1 MNDNAWLARAPW
13 PFPPPWAK
21 AWGDDHYGLWADF
34 ALQPGSVVQRMRWI
48 EAGSF
53 DMGSPNEE
61 LERLDREGPQ
71 HRVSISKG
79 FWLADTACTQALWL
93 AVTGENPSR
102 FKDGNG
108 GGPDHPVERH
118 PVENVSWN
126 MIQAFLPKLNAMLPG
141 CFFTLPTEAE
151 WEYACR
157 ANSVMP
163 FGFGETITTGQVNYY
178 GNYPYGNGKKGE
190 YRKCTVSVKAL
201 AANNWGLYQMHGN
214 VWEWCHDALRE
225 YTMEPVFDPGLTD
238 AMNAQEGGELG
249 GAARALRGGSWNS
262 RALYARSAYRSAY
275 GPGWHDIN
283 TGFRLAC
290 RSSSPA
296 SAEP

>member
-21 AWGDDHYGLWADF
+21 AWGDDSYGLWAEF
-34 ALQPGSVVQRMRWI
+34 ALQPGNVVQRMRWI

-53 DMGSPNEE
+53 DMGSPAGE
-61 LERLDREGPQ
+61 LEHHNREGPQ
-71 HRVSISKG
+71 HRVNISKG

-93 AVTGENPSR
+93 AVTEENPSYFHKNMR
-102 FKDGNG
+102 G
-108 GGPDHPVERH
+108 GLEHPVEG
-118 PVENVSWN
+118 VSWN

-157 ANSVMP
+157 AGSVTP
-163 FGFGETITTGQVNYY
+163 LSFGETITTGQVNCY
-178 GNYPYGNGKKGE
+178 GNYPYGKGKKGE
-190 YRKCTVSVKAL
+190 YRSRTVPVKAL

-225 YTMEPVFDPGLTD
+225 YTLEPVLDPGLVEV
-238 AMNAQEGGELG
+238 MNFQGGEELG
-249 GAARALRGGSWNS
+249 GAARALRGGSWNFV
-262 RALYARSAYRSAY
+262 ALLARSAYRRALVPD
-275 GPGWHDIN
+275 GHDYDA
-283 TGFRLAC
+283 GFRLVC
-290 RSSSPA
+290 RLASPA
-296 SAEP
+296 AAEP

>member
-1 MNDNAWLARAPW
+1 MNDTEWLARAPW

-21 AWGDDHYGLWADF
+21 AWGDDRYGLWADF

-53 DMGSPNEE
+53 DMGSPAGE
-61 LERLDREGPQ
+61 LERENREGPQ

-93 AVTGENPSR
+93 AVTGENPSW
-102 FKDGNG
+102 FHKDNR
-108 GGPDHPVERH
+108 GGPDS
-118 PVENVSWN
+118 PVENVSWD
-126 MIQAFLPKLNAMLPG
+126 MIQAFLQKLNAMLPG

-157 ANSVMP
+157 ADSVTP
-163 FGFGETITTGQVNYY
+163 FSFGETITTGQVNYD

-190 YRKCTVSVKAL
+190 YPRCTVPVKAL
-201 AANNWGLYQMHGN
+201 PANNWGLYQMHGN

-225 YTMEPVFDPGLTD
+225 YTMEPVFDPGLVEV
-238 AMNAQEGGELG
+238 MNFQGGEELG
-249 GAARALRGGSWNS
+249 GAARVLRGGAWSS
-262 RALYARSAYRSAY
+262 EARFVRSAYRNAIEPDWL
-275 GPGWHDIN
+275 GDFI
-283 TGFRLAC
+283 GFRLAC